1 MIETTELK
9 TNINET
15 LPSPSSDEILKIIT
29 KSSAK
34 ASAIAALPIPLI
46 DVAGVSFVQ
55 LQMVKKIGEKYG
67 VSTDDK
73 SSILISSVITALL
86 GKLISVG
93 VSSAVNATNLDK
105 MLGESLV
112 KASIAGFVTTIT
124 GEVYDNHFKNNGS
137 FEDISV
143 EGFLDYLKDQ
153 INSDRLSIDKL
164 GSQAVAAITGN

>member
-1 MIETTELK
+1 MLETAEIETNK
-9 TNINET
+9 INPF
-15 LPSPSSDEILKIIT
+15 PSPEPDDILKIIT

-34 ASAIAALPIPLI
+34 ASAIAALPIPVLDI
-46 DVAGVSFVQ
+46 AGVSFIQ

-67 VSTDDK
+67 ISSTDN
-73 SSILISSVITALL
+73 SSVLISSVITSLL

-93 VSSAVNATNLDK
+93 ISQAANATNLDK

-124 GEVYDNHFKNNGS
+124 GEVYDNHFKNKGS

-143 EGFLDYLKDQ
+143 DGYLDYLKEQ
-153 INSDRLSIDKL
+153 INSDRLSLDKL
-164 GSQAVAAITGN
+164 GAKAVAAITGN